1 MSDRLSRAI
10 RASGPDPALGMFLTC
25 GFPSPDVTLGL
36 MHAMEN
42 GGADFIELGMPF
54 SDPLAEGGP
63 IQRSSARALAAGM
76 TMRRTL
82 QTAAAFR
89 EASTLPLVL
98 MGYANPVMR
107 FGLGN
112 FFSACRSSGVDGL
125 ILPDV
130 PVEEAK
136 PFLDEASKHDVNL
149 IFLVSPLTPAA
160 RLRHIDTL
168 SSGFVYAVSVA
179 GVTGAEL
186 PDPDHVVRYVAAAR
200 QQVRANPLLVG
211 FGIRTREDVLRYAA
225 VSDGCIVGS
234 ELVREIERAESEME
248 PTDSATAAA
257 ASASAYMQKRVRQFV
272 HMLKHGAKPPTQDQ

>member
-1 MSDRLSRAI
+1 MNDRLSRAI
-10 RASGPDPALGMFLTC
+10 GLSAPDPALGMFLTC
-25 GFPSPDVTLGL
+25 GFPSPDDTLGL
-36 MHAMEN
+36 MHAIEE

-76 TMRRTL
+76 TMQRTL
-82 QTAAAFR
+82 ETAAAFR
-89 EASTLPLVL
+89 QTSSLPLVL

-107 FGLGN
+107 FGLSN
-112 FFSACRSSGVDGL
+112 FFSACHSSGVDGL

-130 PVEEAK
+130 PVEEAH
-136 PFLDEASKHDVNL
+136 PFLEEATRHDVNL

-186 PDPDHVVRYVAAAR
+186 PDPDDVVRYVAAAR
-200 QQVRANPLLVG
+200 NEVHSNPLLVG

-234 ELVREIERAESEME
+234 ELVRQIEQAEHDAAQ
-248 PTDSATAAA
+248 TDPAAA
-257 ASASAYMQKRVRQFV
+257 PERIRERVRERVQEFV
-272 HMLKHGAKPPTQDQ
+272 HMLKQGAHA

>member
-1 MSDRLSRAI
+1 MNDRLARAI
-10 RASGPDPALGMFLTC
+10 RRSAPDPALGMFLTC
-25 GFPSPDVTLGL
+25 GFPSPGETLGL
-36 MHAMEN
+36 MHAMEE

-76 TMRRTL
+76 TMQRTL

-89 EASTLPLVL
+89 QTSTLPVVL

-107 FGLGN
+107 YGLGN
-112 FFSACRSSGVDGL
+112 FFAACHSSGVDGI

-130 PVEEAK
+130 PVEEAD
-136 PFLDEASKHDVNL
+136 PFLEEASRQDVNL
-149 IFLVSPLTPAA
+149 IFLVSPLTPEA
-160 RLRHIDTL
+160 RLRRIDSL

-186 PDPDHVVRYVAAAR
+186 PDPDDVVRYVAAAR
-200 QQVRANPLLVG
+200 HATKANPLLVG

-234 ELVREIERAESEME
+234 ELVREIERAESESRSVKE
-248 PTDSATAAA
+248 
-257 ASASAYMQKRVRQFV
+257 RVRQFV
-272 HMLKHGAKPPTQDQ
+272 HMLKHGV